1 MKKQRL
7 NKANNTIIS
16 YLNINSFRN
25 KLVFVED
32 TITLFYVF
40 LVSESKLD
48 HKFPSNQFRIN
59 GHRIFRLDG
68 NRFKGGLI
76 LYKNEDILCKKLQ
89 EHEHLPHL
97 DVIAL
102 EFYQNNQKWL
112 LLGLYKPLNQK
123 TSNFI
128 QNMSSISDL
137 F

>member
-32 TITLFYVF
+32 TITLFHVF

-59 GHRIFRLDG
+59 SHRIFRLDD